1 MAICITASGLYT
13 PEARITNEELVE
25 SLNKHAEWFNHEYSA
40 QIESGLATSK
50 KGSSAAFI
58 EKVSGIK
65 ARHVIDK
72 DGVLNPERMRPSFSY
87 RSDEQI
93 SLQAEIGVKA
103 AQKALDSAGLQAD
116 QLDAVILACSNMQ
129 RAYPAVAIE
138 IQAALGMTQGYAF
151 DMNVACSAAT
161 FGIEQAVNSIKA
173 GQAKR
178 VLVVNAEITSG
189 HLNWTERDSHFIFG
203 DVATAVIVEQCD
215 EPRGYEVLGTKLLTQ
230 FSNNIRNNFGF
241 LNRTEVGA
249 PESDPAHDDKLFVQ
263 NGRAVFKEVC
273 PKVVSMITQ
282 HLADHQ
288 MNPDQVARF
297 WLHQANANMNEYI
310 LKTMLG
316 REFDPAIAPVIL
328 DEYANTSSAGSI
340 IAFNLYGDDLQS
352 GDVGVICSFGAGYS
366 IGSVLIKKV

>member
-25 SLNKHAEWFNHEYSA
+25 SLNKHAERFNHEYAA

-72 DGVLNPERMRPSFSY
+72 DGVLNPERMRPSFTY

-249 PESDPAHDDKLFVQ
+249 PEADPAHDDKLFVQ

-273 PKVVSMITQ
+273 PKVVSVITE
-282 HLADHQ
+282 HLANHQ
-288 MNPDQVARF
+288 MSPDQVVRF

-316 REFDPAIAPVIL
+316 REFDPTIAPVIL

-340 IAFNLYGDDLQS
+340 IAFDLYNDDLNS

-366 IGSVLIKKV
+366 IGSVLIKKA